1 MGRQKCDYFQTGEY
15 IYIANEWININV
27 SYMFNNP
34 CWHLYTQNSNF
45 LDLGFTK
52 KRMTILVYIYLT
64 ETIMIIPP
72 IGKVVFVI
80 IKVINASV

>member
-1 MGRQKCDYFQTGEY
+1 MERQKCDYFQTGEY

-34 CWHLYTQNSNF
+34 CWHIYTQNTNF
-45 LDLGFTK
+45 LNLGFHK
-52 KRMTILVYIYLT
+52 EEDYIYLT

-72 IGKVVFVI
+72 IGKLVFVI
-80 IKVINASV
+80 IKVINSSV